1 MLHLH
6 MCRQFFF
13 FVSLGVT
20 WICGLWFHNR
30 TFWFYYGRGPIR
42 GPVVEK
48 SSNYLF
54 VWWDAVCVGT
64 EIYRNI
70 QVNVGTQHTCSADSR
85 ELSQGLIPREMFSLD
100 ISIIYLG
107 YFTVC
112 FFLLISVL
120 LEIFCQWSDGGVGA
134 CLPPQMKAML
144 ALCCVLLCK
153 ANERN
158 TREDTKGWNQSNQRN
173 EMWTGRAKM
182 WSPTTNVEQIWY

>member
-6 MCRQFFF
+6 MCRQFFFF

-85 ELSQGLIPREMFSLD
+85 EVSQGLIPREMFSLD

-120 LEIFCQWSDGGVGA
+120 LEIFCPVKWWGGWCMFATSNESDARIV
-134 CLPPQMKAML
+134 
-144 ALCCVLLCK
+144 LC
-153 ANERN
+153 
-158 TREDTKGWNQSNQRN
+158 TF
-173 EMWTGRAKM
+173 M
-182 WSPTTNVEQIWY
+182 WSQWEEYKRGHKKVKSVKSEEWNVDW